1 MVLKIPKYVMI
12 LGGLEG
18 AGFDVDNIGEQVLG
32 VVTGQVDASAIP
44 GQVIAETVDVA
55 RNFKNDPMGTGMK
68 TGMGIA
74 IPFFIFKGMGSIA
87 KGFGVPTTVAGVQWA
102 LPPVK
107 HHRKKKS
114 KRSKTRKVYVSK
126 ATGKR
131 VKKPGR
137 RSK

>member
-18 AGFDVDNIGEQVLG
+18 AGFDVDNIGESVLG
-32 VVTGQVDASAIP
+32 VVTGENDARAIP
-44 GQVIAETVDVA
+44 AQVIAETVDVA
-55 RNFKNDPMGTGMK
+55 RNFKNDPMGTGVS

-74 IPFFIFKGMGSIA
+74 VPFLVFKGLGSVA
-87 KGFGVPTTVAGVQWA
+87 KGFGIPTTVAGVQWA

-107 HHRKKKS
+107 RHRKKKS

-126 ATGKR
+126 TTGKR
-131 VKKPGR
+131 VKKPKGKR
-137 RSK
+137 